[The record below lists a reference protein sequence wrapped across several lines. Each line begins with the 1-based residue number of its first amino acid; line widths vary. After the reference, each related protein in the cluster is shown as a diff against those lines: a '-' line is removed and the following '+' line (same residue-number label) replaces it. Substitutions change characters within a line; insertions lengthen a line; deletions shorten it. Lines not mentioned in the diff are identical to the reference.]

1 MISFFI
7 ILDNIGQVFLEEIA
21 LLDIKWTI
29 FQSNFSNWR
38 FLFFMFILLYFYF
51 ILFYFIHFTPV
62 QLLFFSVKDFIVL
75 HSKYWI

>member
-1 MISFFI
+1 MISIFI

-51 ILFYFIHFTPV
+51 ILFYSFHSSSIA
-62 QLLFFSVKDFIVL
+62 VL
-75 HSKYWI
+75 